1 MCQGNKEELMNRICL
16 ACCFGKIS
24 HTLGTFIFLLYA
36 CYKTSQPRAHHASNP
51 KGHGLS
57 FFKCNHRFLELSIS
71 DMLGLQDGKATAVWP
86 LANIFKIPIIAV
98 FWCVM
103 TWNELGAINNCYAW
117 FLIVRNLRR
126 LSWGVD
132 CRPLIISSLL
142 RLFAPI
148 CLQVVWTP
156 NFHMISSFHLS
167 IKRPVHFWLT
177 GWPSLC
183 SLSNDRNKNR
193 SS

>member
-1 MCQGNKEELMNRICL
+1 MDGFLIMMCHGNKEQMNLCL

-86 LANIFKIPIIAV
+86 LAANIFRIPIIAV
-98 FWCVM
+98 F
-103 TWNELGAINNCYAW
+103 
-117 FLIVRNLRR
+117 
-126 LSWGVD
+126 
-132 CRPLIISSLL
+132 
-142 RLFAPI
+142 
-148 CLQVVWTP
+148 
-156 NFHMISSFHLS
+156 
-167 IKRPVHFWLT
+167 
-177 GWPSLC
+177 
-183 SLSNDRNKNR
+183 
-193 SS
+193 